1 MKYSSLFAIFMM
13 MMSEKM
19 FVIGVFFFGCSL
31 GYSLFEIF
39 KYNNKKDEIDG
50 FFSNFSKKYDSS
62 YWCNYETIIRY

>member
-1 MKYSSLFAIFMM
+1 

-39 KYNNKKDEIDG
+39 KYNNKKDETDG

-62 YWCNYETIIRY
+62 Y

>member
-1 MKYSSLFAIFMM
+1 MM

-50 FFSNFSKKYDSS
+50 FFSNYSKKYDSS
-62 YWCNYETIIRY
+62 Y